1 MIIGIPKEVKNG
13 ENRISVIPAG
23 VKSFVQ
29 AGHKVLIEKGAGL
42 GSGITDDEYI
52 LAGAEIIISN
62 KDIYHRAEMIL
73 KVKEP
78 VPDEYPLL
86 QVNQILFTYLHLA
99 PFPELTQALLKRK
112 IIGIAYET
120 IQMEDGTLPLLTP
133 MSEIAGR
140 MSIQVGAYMLQKE
153 NGGSGI
159 LLGGVPGVE
168 PGKIAIIGGGVVG
181 SNAAKMAIGT
191 GAMVTILDI
200 NLNRLRYFDDIFA
213 GRVKILMSDTHT
225 IERSILEADLVIG
238 GVLIPGARAPRLV
251 TKDMVSKMK
260 KGSVIVDVAVDQ
272 GGCVETTTPTTHENP
287 TYLVD
292 DVVHYCVANMPAA
305 VPRTSTFALTNA
317 TLPFAL
323 KIANLGYQ
331 GAMKSDK
338 ALKKGLNVFKGKII
352 CKPVAEA
359 MGLECSAIEF

>member
-1 MIIGIPKEVKNG
+1 MIIGIPKEIKNG
-13 ENRISVIPAG
+13 ENRVAIVPAG

-29 AGHKVLIEKGAGL
+29 SGHQVLIEKGAGL
-42 GSGITDDEYI
+42 GSSITDDEYI
-52 LAGAEIIISN
+52 LAGAEIVISN
-62 KDIYHRAEMIL
+62 KEIYQRAEMVL

-78 VPDEYPLL
+78 IPDEYPLL
-86 QVNQILFTYLHLA
+86 EENQILFTYLHLA
-99 PFPELTQALLKRK
+99 PLPELTQTLLTRK

-153 NGGSGI
+153 NGGNGI

-168 PGKIAIIGGGVVG
+168 PGKIAIVGGGVVG
-181 SNAAKMAIGT
+181 TNAAKMAIGT
-191 GAMVTILDI
+191 GAIVSILDI
-200 NLNRLRYFDDIFA
+200 NLNRLRYLDDIFA
-213 GRVKILMSDTHT
+213 GRVQVLMSDTYT

-238 GVLIPGARAPRLV
+238 SVLIPGARAPILV
-251 TKDMVSKMK
+251 TRDMIPKMK
-260 KGSVIVDVAVDQ
+260 KGAVIVDVAVDQ

-331 GAMKSDK
+331 GAMKSDN
-338 ALKKGLNVFKGKII
+338 ALKKGLNVFKGKIV

-359 MGLECSAIEF
+359 MGLECSPFEF

>member
-1 MIIGIPKEVKNG
+1 MIIGIPKELKNG

-23 VKSFVQ
+23 VKSLVKF
-29 AGHKVLIEKGAGL
+29 GHQVLIEKGAGL
-42 GSGITDDEYI
+42 GSHITDDEYMSV
-52 LAGAEIIISN
+52 GAEIVISN
-62 KDIYHRAEMIL
+62 KEIYQRAEMIL

-78 VPDEYPLL
+78 IPDEYPLL
-86 QVNQILFTYLHLA
+86 QENQILFAYLHLA
-99 PFPELTQALLKRK
+99 PVPELTQALLTKK
-112 IIGIAYET
+112 VIGIAYET
-120 IQMEDGTLPLLTP
+120 IQTEDGTLPLLTP

-153 NGGSGI
+153 NGGNGV

-168 PGKIAIIGGGVVG
+168 PGRIAIIGGGVVG
-181 SNAAKMAIGT
+181 ANAAKMAIGT
-191 GAMVTILDI
+191 GAIVTILDI

-213 GRVKILMSDTHT
+213 GRVTILMSDTHT

-238 GVLIPGARAPRLV
+238 GVLIPGARAPKLV
-251 TKDMVSKMK
+251 TKEMVSKMK
-260 KGSVIVDVAVDQ
+260 KRSVIVDVAVDQ

-292 DVVHYCVANMPAA
+292 GVVHYCVANMPAA

-338 ALKKGLNVFKGKII
+338 ALRKGLNVFKGEIV

-359 MGLECSAIEF
+359 MGLECSPFEF

>member
-1 MIIGIPKEVKNG
+1 MIIGIPKEIKNG
-13 ENRISVIPAG
+13 ENRVAIVPAG

-29 AGHKVLIEKGAGL
+29 SGHHVLIEKGAGL
-42 GSGITDDEYI
+42 GSSITDDEYI
-52 LAGAEIIISN
+52 LAGAEIVISN
-62 KDIYHRAEMIL
+62 KEIYQRAEMIL

-78 VPDEYPLL
+78 IPDEYPLL
-86 QVNQILFTYLHLA
+86 EENQILFTYLHLA
-99 PFPELTQALLKRK
+99 PLPELTQTLLTRK

-153 NGGSGI
+153 NGGNGI

-181 SNAAKMAIGT
+181 TNAAKMAIGT
-191 GAMVTILDI
+191 GAIVSILDI
-200 NLNRLRYFDDIFA
+200 NLNRLRYLDDIFA
-213 GRVKILMSDTHT
+213 GRVQVLMSDTYT

-238 GVLIPGARAPRLV
+238 SVLIPGARAPILV
-251 TKDMVSKMK
+251 TRDMIPKMK
-260 KGSVIVDVAVDQ
+260 KGAVIVDVAVDQ

-292 DVVHYCVANMPAA
+292 DVVHYCVANIPAA

-331 GAMKSDK
+331 GAMKSDN
-338 ALKKGLNVFKGKII
+338 ALKKGLNVFKGKIV

-359 MGLECSAIEF
+359 MGLECSPFEF

>member
-1 MIIGIPKEVKNG
+1 MIIGIPKEIKNG
-13 ENRISVIPAG
+13 ENRVAIVPAG

-29 AGHKVLIEKGAGL
+29 SGHQVLIEKGAGL
-42 GSGITDDEYI
+42 GSSITDDEYI
-52 LAGAEIIISN
+52 LAGAEIVISN
-62 KDIYHRAEMIL
+62 KEIYQRAEMIL

-78 VPDEYPLL
+78 IPDEYPLL
-86 QVNQILFTYLHLA
+86 EENQILFTYLHLA
-99 PFPELTQALLKRK
+99 PLPELTQTLLTRK

-153 NGGSGI
+153 NGGNGI

-181 SNAAKMAIGT
+181 TNAAKMAIGT
-191 GAMVTILDI
+191 GAIVSILDI
-200 NLNRLRYFDDIFA
+200 NLNRLRYLDDIFA
-213 GRVKILMSDTHT
+213 GRVQVLMSDTYT

-238 GVLIPGARAPRLV
+238 SVLIPGARAPILV
-251 TKDMVSKMK
+251 TRDMIPKMK
-260 KGSVIVDVAVDQ
+260 KGAVIVDVAVDQ

-292 DVVHYCVANMPAA
+292 DVVHYCVANIPAA

-331 GAMKSDK
+331 GAMKSDN
-338 ALKKGLNVFKGKII
+338 ALKKGLNVFKGKIV

-359 MGLECSAIEF
+359 MGLECSPFEF